1 VRVLG
6 AFLLRDLRI
15 AAAYKSSFAFM
26 AVGGLVTLTLFHFLA
41 QTIGELPLLRSRYGA
56 DYFSFALIGLA
67 VATCTRGL
75 QSSFGRRL
83 RESQVEGSLELLLAS
98 PLSTWRVVALLA
110 AYPVALSFVRA
121 LALLAAGA
129 WVFGAELRVN
139 VPVFVVGLAC
149 SLASFA
155 ALGLLSSAFVLAF
168 KRGDPL
174 NYLLDTASYLFS
186 GVFYPIEVMPAS
198 LQWIS
203 HLLPATYAVN
213 ALRAAGL
220 KGAPLLEVAPSLLA
234 LVGFALALWPLAV
247 LALSLAR
254 RHVERAGTL
263 PHA

>member
-1 VRVLG
+1 MRVLG

-15 AAAYKSSFAFM
+15 AEAYKSSFAFM
-26 AVGGLVTLTLFHFLA
+26 AAGGVVTLTVFHFLA
-41 QTIGELPLLRSRYGA
+41 LTVGDLPLLRSRYGA

-83 RESQVEGSLELLLAS
+83 RESQLEGSLELLLAS

-121 LALLAAGA
+121 LAFVLAGA
-129 WVFGAELRVN
+129 WLFGAQLRLN
-139 VPVFVVGLAC
+139 LAGFAAALAC

-186 GVFYPIEVMPAS
+186 GVFYPIEVMPPA

-213 ALRAAGL
+213 ALRASGL
-220 KGAPLLEVAPSLLA
+220 QRASVVEVAPALLTLLA
-234 LVGFALALWPLAV
+234 FAVALWPLAV
-247 LALSLAR
+247 LALALAR
-254 RHVERAGTL
+254 RHVERTGTL